1 MAGYGIQRAR
11 SLRKRST
18 AWERLL
24 WKQLRAHK
32 IGYHFRRQHPFGP
45 YVLDF
50 YCNESKL
57 CIELDGDA
65 HALHASRDSER
76 DRYLEEFGILT
87 LRLSNGEV
95 GSDTFGCVERIM
107 KLCGDRFAC

>member
-1 MAGYGIQRAR
+1 MAGDGIQRAR

-24 WKQLRAHK
+24 WKHIRAHK

-50 YCNESKL
+50 YCHESKL
-57 CIELDGDA
+57 CIELDSDQHAFRADRDA
-65 HALHASRDSER
+65 ER
-76 DRYLEEFGILT
+76 DRYLEGFGIYT

-95 GSDTFGCVERIM
+95 GADTFQCIERIM
-107 KLCGDRFAC
+107 KLCADRLA